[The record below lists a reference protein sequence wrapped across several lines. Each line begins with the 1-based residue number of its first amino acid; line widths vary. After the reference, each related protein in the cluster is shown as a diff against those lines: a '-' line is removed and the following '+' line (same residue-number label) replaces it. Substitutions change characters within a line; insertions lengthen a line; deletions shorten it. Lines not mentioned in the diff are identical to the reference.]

1 MKIRLLAAVMIAASA
16 QSVLAQSSQ
25 LPRAVSED
33 KAEDRDPAARSS
45 LPNTKT
51 SLRSQPRTVTVRQV
65 ERQTG
70 GKVIGAKP
78 VSVQGRQLNQIKVQM
93 PNGRIIIHQQLFDE
107 NGRSVETVQKADDD
121 PGQPNR
127 TADH

>member
-1 MKIRLLAAVMIAASA
+1 MPMKIRLLATVMLAASA
-16 QSVLAQSSQ
+16 QGVLAQSVQ
-25 LPRAVSED
+25 TPPEA
-33 KAEDRDPAARSS
+33 KAEQRDASLSSS

-51 SLRSQPRTVTVRQV
+51 TLRLQPRTVTVRQV

-107 NGRSVETVQKADDD
+107 NGRSVETITNVDED
-121 PGQPNR
+121 PLQRNR
-127 TADH
+127 SADH

>member
-16 QSVLAQSSQ
+16 QGVSAQSSQ
-25 LPRAVSED
+25 LPRAAPEA
-33 KAEDRDPAARSS
+33 KAEDRDTGPRSS

-51 SLRSQPRTVTVRQV
+51 TLRSQPRTVTVRQV

-107 NGRSVETVQKADDD
+107 NGRSVETVPKADDD
-121 PGQPNR
+121 PGQRNR